1 MYIENIVIWKP
12 IVEPKDIFASDQED
26 WSNIEKEKTY
36 FTNEKFLPRILVE
49 LGLYPSVNVIRKN
62 RPDLIINFEHHD
74 FIYKLKVKKK
84 CWLWIL
90 VGE

>member
-1 MYIENIVIWKP
+1 MYIENIVIGKP
-12 IVEPKDIFASDQED
+12 IVEQKDIFASDQED
-26 WSNIEKEKTY
+26 WNNIEKEKTY
-36 FTNEKFLPRILVE
+36 FTNEKFLHRILVE

-62 RPDLIINFEHHD
+62 RPDLIINFGQPD

-90 VGE
+90 AGE